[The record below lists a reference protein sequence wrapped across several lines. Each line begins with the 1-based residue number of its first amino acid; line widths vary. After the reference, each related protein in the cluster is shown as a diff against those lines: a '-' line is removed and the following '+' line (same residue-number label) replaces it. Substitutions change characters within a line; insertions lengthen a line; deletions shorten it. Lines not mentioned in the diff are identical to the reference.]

1 MNFVWM
7 CFTMVHLTI
16 NVILLDPKEMNCLA
30 KDKMKPIVFKSH
42 SRTL

>member
-16 NVILLDPKEMNCLA
+16 SVILLDPKEMNCLA
-30 KDKMKPIVFKSH
+30 KDNMKSTVFKSH